1 MSGGVHGEQSKELP
15 ADLSRAGEAR
25 HFISWRAAVAGL
37 GSGALTQLATAAEA
51 ALTDIYLSAEKGNIR
66 IEARGSRLDF
76 RVEIQHPELPEESR
90 RMRNLS
96 GVLERF
102 VDGYEISATRTVL
115 VKRLPQGPQHS
126 GS

>member
-1 MSGGVHGEQSKELP
+1 MTGDPQSKELP

-37 GSGALTQLATAAEA
+37 GSGALTDLTTAAEA
-51 ALTDIYLSAEKGNIR
+51 ALTDVYLSASGGAIR
-66 IEARGSRLDF
+66 IESHGSGPEF
-76 RVEIQHPELPEESR
+76 RVVIEHPELPEESR

-96 GVLERF
+96 GLLERF

-115 VKRLPQGPQHS
+115 VKRIPQGAR
-126 GS
+126 GTGKG